1 MPEGPEVY
9 ILAKV
14 LKTIGFDCD
23 SVGKHLLLRDAITG
37 ELFDF
42 SFGLAGRIALGEK
55 LEIKKINH
63 PTLPSGNKLLIKT
76 KEEVKNKLGL
86 DWMNATKSEIRT
98 VIERWCNRKKSVG
111 ALLLDQTEICGIGV
125 AWGSEILN
133 QSKIQP
139 DIKSNLLD
147 FLNLT
152 DELVNAVYEIREQ
165 VRKLYLNSVEKDS
178 RKFVNSWFMNL
189 YKIRKDMM
197 KVYKKGDTKKVCGRE
212 FYVKAFVEKS

>member
-14 LKTIGFDCD
+14 LKTVGFDCD

-42 SFGLAGRIALGEK
+42 SFGLAGRIALGDN
-55 LEIKKINH
+55 LNVKKINH
-63 PTLPSGNKLLIKT
+63 PTFPSGDKILIKT
-76 KEEVKNKLGL
+76 KEEVKSKLGI
-86 DWMNATKSEIRT
+86 DWMTATKSEMRT
-98 VIERWCNRKKSVG
+98 VIESWGNRKKSIG
-111 ALLLDQTEICGIGV
+111 ALLLDQTQICGIGV
-125 AWGSEILN
+125 AWGSEILY

-152 DELVNAVYEIREQ
+152 DGLLNAVYEIREK
-165 VRKLYLNSVEKDS
+165 VRKLYLESVEKDS

-189 YKIRKDMM
+189 YKIRRDVM
-197 KVYKKGDTKKVCGRE
+197 KVYKKGATKKVSGRE
-212 FYVKAFVEKS
+212 FYVKPFVENS